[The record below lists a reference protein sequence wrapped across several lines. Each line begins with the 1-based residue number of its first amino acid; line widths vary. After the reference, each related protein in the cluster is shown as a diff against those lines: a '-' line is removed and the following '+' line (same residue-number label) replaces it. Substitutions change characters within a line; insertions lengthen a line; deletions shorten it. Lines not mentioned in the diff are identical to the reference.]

1 MLSEASTD
9 ALVATRTTKERPQ
22 ASKSC
27 SPLVS
32 LPRVGMLTPSSVAHM
47 ETMGKTSRLLI
58 AHRKFSDSMA
68 VHTSVMPKLRRYDQA
83 DRRVGT
89 KEKDRLYL
97 TPAFV

>member
-1 MLSEASTD
+1 
-9 ALVATRTTKERPQ
+9 
-22 ASKSC
+22 
-27 SPLVS
+27 
-32 LPRVGMLTPSSVAHM
+32 M